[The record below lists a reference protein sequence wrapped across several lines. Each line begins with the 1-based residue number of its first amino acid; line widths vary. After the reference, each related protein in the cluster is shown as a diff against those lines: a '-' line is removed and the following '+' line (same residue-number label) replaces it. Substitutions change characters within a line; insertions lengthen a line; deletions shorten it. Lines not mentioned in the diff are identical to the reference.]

1 MFQEKEKREEKIKAY
16 DTLITMLGN
25 LYNEIEITPKLNN
38 IERENLK
45 IAVKKTLFFCIS
57 KIIYIKKQMTVEI
70 DNRKIESQT
79 YINYKSKFNIK

>member
-38 IERENLK
+38 IDRENLK
-45 IAVKKTLFFCIS
+45 IAVKKTLFFFIS